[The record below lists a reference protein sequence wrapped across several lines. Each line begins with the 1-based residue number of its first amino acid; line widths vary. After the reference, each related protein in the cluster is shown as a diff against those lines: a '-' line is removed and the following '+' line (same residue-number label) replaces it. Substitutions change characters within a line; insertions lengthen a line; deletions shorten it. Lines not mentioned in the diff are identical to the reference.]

1 MKRLMLAILMG
12 FFPIYLNAESGGG
25 SIFSRD
31 AEAVE
36 YTKTIDVGDY
46 ERFSM
51 QVGYAD
57 AAPATATISDGNFAS
72 ATLTVANYAALNGA
86 PAYATITLESG
97 HEAGA
102 DGATITFRGRAFVE
116 GTDWTYDSVTST
128 NTMESLKTA
137 LDARAD
143 IIATRT
149 DNVIT
154 ITAAY
159 GVGTYANAWSILTST
174 AAALSLSGA
183 TMTDSVPYGAFSI
196 NGVTLTEGTE
206 WNAETSS
213 ATTAG
218 NIAAAINANSSLSSI
233 VSASTT
239 SVGVVTV
246 ISKLSGNYYYP
257 ISVSNTSYLTP
268 SKLAVTGG
276 SASDISVSG
285 DSFTEASHGFSTG
298 LALLYTTVSGTAPTG
313 LTDQTTYYAIPV
325 NANSFQLSDTST
337 GAVAGLAI
345 NITAVTGGGSFTFA
359 PIAFSAGSAG
369 YYWSGSNDGTTYV
382 DLSGTSIGGVT
393 VSSMTYS
400 VDGDANVLYN
410 FTDYPY
416 RYIKINYTGP
426 TYGGIDL
433 DGIIHWRKD

>member
-1 MKRLMLAILMG
+1 MKRLMLAILTG

-51 QVGYAD
+51 QVNYAD
-57 AAPATATISDGNFAS
+57 AAPATSTISDGAFAS
-72 ATLTVANYAALNGA
+72 ATLTVANYAALDGA
-86 PAYATITLESG
+86 AAYATITLESG
-97 HEAGA
+97 QEAGA
-102 DGATITFRGRAFVE
+102 DNAIITYRGRAFTE
-116 GTDWTYDSVTST
+116 GIDWTYDAVTST
-128 NTMESLKTA
+128 NTMESLKVA

-143 IIATRT
+143 IVATRT

-159 GVGTYANAWSILTST
+159 GVGTYANAWTLTTST

-196 NGVTLTEGTE
+196 NGVTLTEGTN
-206 WNAETSS
+206 WNALTSS

-218 NIAAAINANSSLSSI
+218 NISAAINANTSLSSL
-233 VSASTT
+233 VTASTT
-239 SVGVVTV
+239 SLGVVTV
-246 ISKLSGNYYYP
+246 ISKTSGNYNYP
-257 ISVSNTSYLTP
+257 ISVSNTAYLTP

-276 SASDISVSG
+276 SSSDINVAA

-337 GAVAGLAI
+337 GAVAGLEI
-345 NITAVTGGGSFTFA
+345 DITAVTGSGSFTFA
-359 PIAFSAGSAG
+359 PLSFVAGSTG
-369 YYWSGSNDGTTYV
+369 FKWQGSNDGTNFV
-382 DLSGTSIGGVT
+382 DLS
-393 VSSMTYS
+393 VSSVTYS
-400 VDGDANVLYN
+400 ADGNALWS
-410 FTDYPY
+410 FTDYAY
-416 RYIKINYTGP
+416 KLIRFFFTAP
-426 TYGGIDL
+426 TSGGMDL